1 MSDDILVFENIGRS
15 FFGVAALSAVNLN
28 VGRGRVLGLI
38 GQNGAGKSTLMNIA
52 GGVLGSDTGAMMLDG
67 ALYSPVNPR
76 DAGSRGIAFIHQ
88 ELNLFTNL
96 SIAENIFIAGFPRR
110 RWRLIDRAAL
120 RAKAA
125 SLLAEVNLDVA
136 PDTLVEHLSP
146 GERQLVEVAKALQ
159 LDAQLIIFDEPTT
172 SLTARETAR
181 LFELIKR
188 MKQAGK
194 TIVYISHIL
203 ADVRAIADDI
213 AVLRDGLLVASGAAA
228 GFSVA
233 RMINLM
239 LGRDIEQ
246 LYPPRQV
253 TADGEVLL
261 KTTALT
267 ARGVVKN
274 IDLSIRGGEVVG
286 LFGLMGS
293 GRTELARMLFG
304 LDPCDSGEVRI
315 ANDVVTEMTPRQ
327 AIDRRMAFITENRR
341 EEGLMMNAAIA
352 ENIALATLP
361 KFCLTPLR
369 LIDRERMLDAIT
381 GIATALRI
389 KSGPVTSQPVKSLSG
404 GNQQK
409 VVIAK
414 WLLTEPSIF
423 ILDEPTR
430 GIDVA
435 AKYEIYSMVDQ
446 LAAGGSGVLFIS
458 SEIEEAMAMCDR
470 IVVMSRGEIVA
481 EFDRTKFSKEAILR
495 AAFREQENAA

>member
-15 FFGVAALSAVNLN
+15 FFGVAALGGINLR
-28 VGRGRVLGLI
+28 VARGRVLGLI
-38 GQNGAGKSTLMNIA
+38 GQNGAGKSTLMNIV
-52 GGVLGSDTGAMMLDG
+52 GGVLEPDTGTMLLNG
-67 ALYSPVNPR
+67 APYLPANPR
-76 DAGSRGIAFIHQ
+76 DAGKHGIAFIHQ

-96 SIAENIFIAGFPRR
+96 SIAENIYITGFPRR
-110 RWRLIDRAAL
+110 LGRLIDHAAL
-120 RAKAA
+120 RENATA
-125 SLLAEVNLDVA
+125 LLAEVNLDLA

-172 SLTARETAR
+172 SLTVRETAR

-188 MKQAGK
+188 LKTDGK

-203 ADVRAIADDI
+203 ADVQALADDI
-213 AVLRDGLLVASGAAA
+213 AVLRDGRLVANASATS
-228 GFSVA
+228 FSVA

-246 LYPPRQV
+246 LYPPRQAK
-253 TADGEVLL
+253 TGGEVLL

-267 ARGVVKN
+267 AHGVVKN
-274 IDLSIRGGEVVG
+274 INISIRAGEVVG

-304 LDPCDSGEVRI
+304 LDPSDSGEVWVAATI
-315 ANDVVTEMTPRQ
+315 ATNMTPRH
-327 AIDRRMAFITENRR
+327 AIDRGMAFITENRR
-341 EEGLMMNAAIA
+341 EEGLMMNATIA
-352 ENIALATLP
+352 ENIALAALP
-361 KFCLTPLR
+361 RFGATPLR
-369 LIDRERMLDAIT
+369 LIDNERMLAAVT
-381 GIATALRI
+381 GIAASLRI
-389 KSGPVTSQPVKSLSG
+389 KSGPVASQPVKSLSG

-435 AKYEIYSMVDQ
+435 AKYEIYALVDQ
-446 LAAGGSGVLFIS
+446 LAAGGSGILFIS
-458 SEIEEAMAMCDR
+458 SEIDEAMAMCDR
-470 IVVMSRGEIVA
+470 IVVMSRGETVA
-481 EFDRTKFSKEAILR
+481 GFERAKFSKEAILR